1 MKNLQNET
9 SNLFATALRTHNL
22 GELRQVDV
30 SQKVTLSGWVHK
42 RRDHG
47 NLIFI
52 DLRDRYGLT
61 QLVFDPEISATCH
74 KNAEKLR
81 GEWTIGI
88 KGYVRNRGEGLENP
102 KLATGKIEIAVEELT
117 IYASAKTP
125 PLAIADENSQV
136 NEDFALTY
144 RYLEM
149 RKGALLKNL
158 KLRHNLTISTR
169 KFLDA
174 SKFIEIE
181 TPILTKS
188 TPEGARDYIVPSRIH
203 PTKFYALPQSPQ
215 IYKQI
220 AMIGGA
226 DRYFQI
232 CKCFRDED
240 LRSDRQPEFTQ
251 IDIEMS
257 FVNQN
262 DIITLTEALIKEQFK
277 ACLNH
282 SLKTPFATMSHADA
296 MMNYGTDRP
305 DTRFEMLLKD
315 ITKIAMKSDFSVFKR
330 QVDEGGIIKMICVNG
345 GSALSR
351 KQIEEYTS
359 FVAKF
364 GLKGLA
370 YMKMTEDGL
379 NSNITKFFS
388 QECKQELVK
397 ISGAKKGDLLLFAA
411 DQKETVNQALDH
423 LRRKL
428 ADDLNLYDKDAF
440 NFLWVTDFPLFC
452 LDKVTKTYSSEHH
465 PFTMPHPQDLE
476 YLNTDPLKLRSLSH
490 DIVLNGYEIG
500 GGSIRIHDQ
509 RIQQKIFETLGLKPN
524 DIQEKFGF
532 LLEALSYGTP
542 PHGGIALGLDR
553 IAMIM
558 TKSSSI
564 KDVIAFPKT
573 QKAQDQMMNCPSQIS
588 QNQLDEL
595 HIKSSA
601 PIKP

>member
-1 MKNLQNET
+1 MSLKKSFFL
-9 SNLFATALRTHNL
+9 
-22 GELRQVDV
+22 
-30 SQKVTLSGWVHK
+30 GWVHK

-61 QLVFDPEISATCH
+61 QLVFDPEISASCH

-88 KGYVRNRGEGLENP
+88 KGYVRSRGEGLENP
-102 KLATGKIEIAVEELT
+102 KLATGKIEIAVEELIT
-117 IYASAKTP
+117 YASAKTP
-125 PLAIADENSQV
+125 PISIADENSQV

-144 RYLEM
+144 RYLMM
-149 RKGALLKNL
+149 RRGSLLENL
-158 KLRHNLTISTR
+158 KLRHKLTISTR
-169 KFLDA
+169 KFLDT
-174 SKFIEIE
+174 KEFIEIE
-181 TPILTKS
+181 TPIITKS
-188 TPEGARDYIVPSRIH
+188 TPEGARDYVVPSRIH

-220 AMIGGA
+220 TMIGGA

-240 LRSDRQPEFTQ
+240 LRADRQPEFTQ

-257 FVNQN
+257 FVNQS
-262 DIITLTEALIKEQFK
+262 DIISLTEALIKEQFK
-277 ACLNH
+277 ACLNRT
-282 SLKTPFATMSHADA
+282 LDTPFAIMSHADA

-315 ITKIAMKSDFSVFKR
+315 VTKIAMKSEFTVFKR
-330 QVDEGGIIKMICVNG
+330 QIDEGGIIKLISVDG
-345 GSALSR
+345 GATLSR

-359 FVAKF
+359 FVANF

-379 NSNITKFFS
+379 NSNIIKFFNE
-388 QECKQELVK
+388 ECRQELVK
-397 ISGAKKGDLLLFAA
+397 ISGARLGDLLLFAA
-411 DQKETVNQALDH
+411 DQKEIVNQALDH

-428 ADDLNLYDKDAF
+428 ADDLALYDKDAF
-440 NFLWVTDFPLFC
+440 NFLWVTDFPLIC
-452 LDKVTKTYSSEHH
+452 IDKETKSYSSEHH

-476 YLNTDPLKLRSLSH
+476 YLNTEPLKLRSLSH

-509 RIQQKIFETLGLKPN
+509 AMQQKIFEILGLKLE

-542 PHGGIALGLDR
+542 PTEGL
-553 IAMIM
+553 
-558 TKSSSI
+558 
-564 KDVIAFPKT
+564 
-573 QKAQDQMMNCPSQIS
+573 
-588 QNQLDEL
+588 
-595 HIKSSA
+595 H
-601 PIKP
+601 